1 MILGSYSSSPHEAT
15 DYLNESF
22 GAWGARAIRPSK
34 ASGVTL
40 EHPNIC
46 ILGNAFATPTPLYF
60 SVGECE
66 LLYHE
71 DVKLYEEF
79 KAISENKAKLEIEK
93 AAVHDI
99 ILVGHAVGFEKEA
112 ALAATRAGDFLKSFQ

>member
-1 MILGSYSSSPHEAT
+1 LVPGSFSSSPYEPT

-22 GAWGARAIRPSK
+22 GAWGARAITPSK
-34 ASGVTL
+34 ASGITL

-46 ILGNAFATPTPLYF
+46 ITGNAFATPTPLYF

-66 LLYHE
+66 MLYPG
-71 DVKLYEEF
+71 DVKSYEEF
-79 KAISENKAKLEIEK
+79 NAIPGNKAKLEIEK

-99 ILVGHAVGFEKEA
+99 ILIGNAVGFEKEA
-112 ALAATRAGDFLKSFQ
+112 ALAAKRAGEFLKSCQ